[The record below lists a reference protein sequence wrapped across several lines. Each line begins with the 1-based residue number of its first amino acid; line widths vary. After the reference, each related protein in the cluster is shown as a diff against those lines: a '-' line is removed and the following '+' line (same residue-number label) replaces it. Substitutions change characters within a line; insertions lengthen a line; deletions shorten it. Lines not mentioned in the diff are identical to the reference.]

1 MSIKIVKGSYST
13 ILDATSL
20 SGNHTVSFPDSSG
33 TVALTDQLATVA
45 TSGSYN
51 DLTDKPNIPESQAGY
66 ITQTWK
72 SGNNW
77 YRKWSDGWIEQGGF
91 QSSNS
96 AVTFPISYTQTGI
109 TVVGTAR
116 RTYSGDSYN
125 NFDVNSVSLTG
136 FSWIPRNGSGCY
148 WASWGY

>member
-66 ITQTWK
+66 ITQTWQN
-72 SGNNW
+72 GNNW
-77 YRKWSDGWIEQGGF
+77 YRKWSDGWIEQGGRSGSKTIALNIAF
-91 QSSNS
+91 SN
-96 AVTFPISYTQTGI
+96 TSYTAMGNGVLNTNNNSYDTFFI
-109 TVVGTAR
+109 KSLST
-116 RTYSGDSYN
+116 TYIYASQANTSTNYWVA
-125 NFDVNSVSLTG
+125 FG
-136 FSWIPRNGSGCY
+136 F
-148 WASWGY
+148 